1 MIYFFELIHPII
13 EPKIK
18 DEQPKRVIPSPISLD
33 ASKKIPPIQAT
44 INPIPIKYC
53 GFSFFI
59 NYSLFKS
66 KIHNK
71 PQHHKLLLQQLQIEL
86 LTD

>member
-13 EPKIK
+13 KPKIK

-44 INPIPIKYC
+44 INPIPIKYS

-59 NYSLFKS
+59 FYLFFGYKFGKTIS
-66 KIHNK
+66 IKNIA
-71 PQHHKLLLQQLQIEL
+71 L
-86 LTD
+86 

>member
-13 EPKIK
+13 EPNIK

-33 ASKKIPPIQAT
+33 ASKKIPPIQAI
-44 INPIPIKYC
+44 INPIPIKYS

-59 NYSLFKS
+59 FYLFFLKNQV
-66 KIHNK
+66 K
-71 PQHHKLLLQQLQIEL
+71 QLV
-86 LTD
+86 

>member
-53 GFSFFI
+53 GFSFNNF
-59 NYSLFKS
+59 LFLIKYV
-66 KIHNK
+66 
-71 PQHHKLLLQQLQIEL
+71 
-86 LTD
+86 LT

>member
-33 ASKKIPPIQAT
+33 ASKKYLQYKQQSIQYQLN
-44 INPIPIKYC
+44 ILDSV
-53 GFSFFI
+53 FSFFI
-59 NYSLFKS
+59 YFLDINLVK
-66 KIHNK
+66 
-71 PQHHKLLLQQLQIEL
+71 QLV
-86 LTD
+86 